1 MKVDVEAIAQ
11 AEYYEGRSPHAVCDD
26 MYLQFR
32 DCSPTMSKLFAD
44 MGAAYNRKCNEL
56 SQMRRELRDALNEL
70 GRETN

>member
-32 DCSPTMSKLFAD
+32 DTAPTMSRLFAD
-44 MGAAYNRKCNEL
+44 LGAAYNRQAHQLYQIK
-56 SQMRRELRDALNEL
+56 RELRDALKEL
-70 GRETN
+70 GRETH